1 MKALGKKRV
10 AVKSRADKIIGVSRE
25 RIVTKTLRYRHI
37 QTPIGPMIAMA
48 NDEGLSLLEFADR
61 PALPAELNELEQRY
75 RYTIIPGEHRYLDQI
90 DREMTAYFNGVLT
103 RFETPLFL
111 PATPFQRTI
120 WSMLLAIPYGETRT
134 YGGMAQAL
142 GRPNS
147 SRAVGGAN
155 GQNRIAIVVPCHR
168 IIGADGSLTGYG
180 GGQPRKRFLLDL
192 EHRIAAQTSGQP
204 VFHPITAQGS
214 FL

>member
-1 MKALGKKRV
+1 M
-10 AVKSRADKIIGVSRE
+10 IM
-25 RIVTKTLRYRHI
+25 TKTLRYRHI

-61 PALPAELNELEQRY
+61 PALPAELAELEQRY
-75 RYTIIPGEHRYLDQI
+75 RYTITPGNHLYLDQI
-90 DREMTAYFNGVLT
+90 EGEIAAYFAGEQTV
-103 RFETPLFL
+103 FETPLFL
-111 PATPFQRTI
+111 PATPFQHTI
-120 WSMLLAIPYGETRT
+120 WSMLLDIPFGETRT
-134 YGGMAQAL
+134 YGGMARAL
-142 GRPNS
+142 GKPNS

-192 EHRIAAQTSGQP
+192 EHRVAAGRSEQP

>member
-1 MKALGKKRV
+1 M
-10 AVKSRADKIIGVSRE
+10 
-25 RIVTKTLRYRHI
+25 TKTLRYRHI

-48 NDEGLSLLEFADR
+48 GDEGLSLLEFSDR
-61 PALPAELNELEQRY
+61 PALPAELTELEQRY
-75 RYTIIPGEHRYLDQI
+75 GYTIVPGDHSYLDQVDEEI
-90 DREMTAYFNGVLT
+90 TAYFAGELT

-120 WSMLLAIPYGETRT
+120 WSMLIDIPYGETRT
-134 YGGMAQAL
+134 YGGMARAL
-142 GRPNS
+142 GKPNS

-192 EHRIAAQTSGQP
+192 EHRITAQASEKP

>member
-1 MKALGKKRV
+1 MT
-10 AVKSRADKIIGVSRE
+10 KI
-25 RIVTKTLRYRHI
+25 LRCRNI
-37 QTPIGPMIAMA
+37 QTPLGPMIGMA
-48 NDEGLSLLEFADR
+48 NDDGLSLLEFADR
-61 PALPAELNELEQRY
+61 PALPVETRELEQRY
-75 RYTIIPGEHRYLDQI
+75 GYTILSGEHAYLDQI
-90 DREMTAYFNGVLT
+90 DAEIAAYFAGQLT
-103 RFETPLFL
+103 CFETPLFL
-111 PATPFQRTI
+111 PGTPFQNTI
-120 WSMLLAIPYGETRT
+120 WSMLLKLPYGKTRT
-134 YGGMAQAL
+134 YGDMARAL
-142 GRPNS
+142 GKPNS

-192 EHRIAAQTSGQP
+192 EHRILAGMSDRP